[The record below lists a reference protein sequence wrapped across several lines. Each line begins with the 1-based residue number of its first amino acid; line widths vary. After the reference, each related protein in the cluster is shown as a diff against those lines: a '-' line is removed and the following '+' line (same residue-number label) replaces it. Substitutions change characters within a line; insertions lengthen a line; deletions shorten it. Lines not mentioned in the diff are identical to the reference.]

1 VRRFAASGGH
11 LYRGLVNR
19 FLAGGEHFF
28 RGLVQ
33 KAGGVTTCRRLI
45 VGILLDKTLLNTGD
59 RIHDVIV
66 VSPFGRV

>member
-1 VRRFAASGGH
+1 VRH
-11 LYRGLVNR
+11 I
-19 FLAGGEHFF
+19 LAGGE
-28 RGLVQ
+28 
-33 KAGGVTTCRRLI
+33 TTRRRLI